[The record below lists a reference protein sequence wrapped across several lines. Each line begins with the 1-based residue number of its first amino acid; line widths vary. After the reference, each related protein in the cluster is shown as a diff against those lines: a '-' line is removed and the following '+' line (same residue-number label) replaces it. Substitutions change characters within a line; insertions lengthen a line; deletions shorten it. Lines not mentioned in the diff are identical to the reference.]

1 MCGERRKASLIPYDI
16 TLRICF
22 VPAQISFTTLSL
34 LLFIGLRP
42 IRGMAFYESPHDVLL
57 WWDFVL
63 IVILKVGSIPV
74 GLLWW
79 WCNNFEPHNQLVGVT
94 FVVGWEFEAL
104 FADWSKKS
112 HIDSDPFNCTAQNI
126 VGVNF
131 MVRYLHF
138 IYTATIYLINRSDE
152 FSHAIWPTEINVH
165 YALKLHLI
173 VAQ

>member
-1 MCGERRKASLIPYDI
+1 M
-16 TLRICF
+16 
-22 VPAQISFTTLSL
+22 
-34 LLFIGLRP
+34 
-42 IRGMAFYESPHDVLL
+42 
-57 WWDFVL
+57 
-63 IVILKVGSIPV
+63 
-74 GLLWW
+74 
-79 WCNNFEPHNQLVGVT
+79 GVT

-131 MVRYLHF
+131 MAHYLHF